1 VNQQDHSEYFTPRKQ
16 NKSSAVNIFL
26 NISLTLLSV
35 IIIYLLLNLILNIKT
50 IAEQNAE
57 EEGKLKPAKVI
68 QLEVLNGCGTEGAAD
83 RITGHLRENKFD
95 VVRTGNYRSFNLD
108 YTLVIDRT
116 GNIANAGK
124 VAEVLGINHDQILQ
138 QTNKEYFLD
147 VTLIIGK
154 DFNSLK
160 QKQE

>member
-1 VNQQDHSEYFTPRKQ
+1 
-16 NKSSAVNIFL
+16 
-26 NISLTLLSV
+26 
-35 IIIYLLLNLILNIKT
+35 
-50 IAEQNAE
+50 
-57 EEGKLKPAKVI
+57 
-68 QLEVLNGCGTEGAAD
+68 
-83 RITGHLRENKFD
+83 
-95 VVRTGNYRSFNLD
+95 
-108 YTLVIDRT
+108 LVIDRV